1 MAGLRIIVEWCSAK
15 IDILQKAVLK
25 DNSSKPLVNFFEKQ
39 LQWMFCGRVAS
50 VKPAILLKSD
60 FIYNYFSRIKTSGIE
75 QLFSRIALAERFYSY
90 HKRIK

>member
-1 MAGLRIIVEWCSAK
+1 MAGLRIIVEWCSPK

-25 DNSSKPLVNFFEKQ
+25 DSSSKPLVNFFEKQ

-75 QLFSRIALAERFYSY
+75 QLF
-90 HKRIK
+90 

>member
-1 MAGLRIIVEWCSAK
+1 MAGLRIIVEWCSPK

-25 DNSSKPLVNFFEKQ
+25 DSSSKPLVNFFEKQ

-50 VKPAILLKSD
+50 VKPAIILKSD
-60 FIYNYFSRIKTSGIE
+60 FIYNYFSSFKTSGIE
-75 QLFSRIALAERFYSY
+75 QLFQRIALAERFYSY